1 MNVNL
6 PAPGADERAHSDH
19 LAGLLREEIASHGPM
34 PFSRFMER
42 CLYTPGLGYY
52 SAGKAKFGA
61 EGDFVTAPELGT
73 LFARCVV
80 RGFEPVLA
88 SLGPEAAFLEIGGGS
103 GAFAEA
109 ALLALDA
116 VGHVPR
122 RYMILEPSADLRER
136 QRERLRAALP
146 AALFARAE
154 WLDGPP
160 EAEWEGVLFAN
171 EVIDALPTTRFTT
184 RDGEVY
190 EEHVVLDGEGR
201 FARNDRPADALVGAA
216 VRHVERDLGREFEA
230 GYRSEIL
237 PQLPFWVQ
245 AVAGSLRRG
254 AMLFADYG
262 YTRGEFYQPERT
274 DGTLR
279 AFYRHRMH
287 GDAFFMPG
295 LQDLTSSVDFTA
307 LAEAGNSA
315 GFGVAAYMP
324 QAQFLLAAGMQE
336 FFENDYLALTDEAAR
351 YRLAQEVKKLTMP
364 DQMGERFQVM
374 LFAKDIDAQ
383 ALPAEVMAADQGARL

>member
-116 VGHVPR
+116 AGHVPR

-160 EAEWEGVLFAN
+160 ETEW
-171 EVIDALPTTRFTT
+171 
-184 RDGEVY
+184 
-190 EEHVVLDGEGR
+190 
-201 FARNDRPADALVGAA
+201 
-216 VRHVERDLGREFEA
+216 
-230 GYRSEIL
+230 
-237 PQLPFWVQ
+237 
-245 AVAGSLRRG
+245 
-254 AMLFADYG
+254 
-262 YTRGEFYQPERT
+262 
-274 DGTLR
+274 
-279 AFYRHRMH
+279 
-287 GDAFFMPG
+287 
-295 LQDLTSSVDFTA
+295 
-307 LAEAGNSA
+307 
-315 GFGVAAYMP
+315 
-324 QAQFLLAAGMQE
+324 
-336 FFENDYLALTDEAAR
+336 
-351 YRLAQEVKKLTMP
+351 
-364 DQMGERFQVM
+364 
-374 LFAKDIDAQ
+374 
-383 ALPAEVMAADQGARL
+383 